1 MKRILT
7 LVLSIIFVLSL
18 GTAVLATGYTGTVD
32 PLNVLLMNSD
42 TGETLY
48 SKDIDSTAYSAG
60 LVKLMTAYVTVK
72 NIWDLDTEVTVSA
85 DALYSLGSEDITLYP
100 QLSGGEIITV
110 RDLLGGMLV
119 ASSNDAALALA
130 SYIGGSVYGFVDLM
144 NSTAKDL
151 GMTDTV
157 YKNPTGQHH
166 GGQVTTASDL
176 AILIREII
184 KHPELM
190 SIFSSVSYTI
200 PATNFSAERTVYNT
214 NRLICEYSDEES
226 FLYEYA
232 TGMIAGYTY
241 HSGGCLAATAEKYGT
256 KLICIILGD
265 ISYSRNERW
274 TLAADLFDYGFELYA
289 PAPAADILSDIPLT
303 YSENDVEYTVEADF
317 TDIYINLDS
326 SDGITATVS
335 ASDETTGTA
344 VYTDAEG
351 NVIAE
356 VPVTL
361 TAIITEEPEI
371 EDPEPVPDENTQEPE
386 QEPIEEE
393 PAKEP
398 EKEKKG
404 IGFVLAIII
413 SIVIVAAA
421 FFGANFTV
429 KSKSKGRHSSEK
441 DSFHVKFRQHFM
453 TWLLFAIIALI
464 LIIIVFSVLA

>member
-1 MKRILT
+1 MKKILT
-7 LVLSIIFVLSL
+7 LVLTIIFILSL
-18 GTAVLATGYTGTVD
+18 GTAALATGYTGTVD
-32 PLNVLLMNSD
+32 PLNVLLMDAD
-42 TGETLY
+42 TGEVLY

-72 NIWDLDTEVTVSA
+72 NVWELDTEVTVSA
-85 DALYSLGSEDITLYP
+85 DSMYSLGSEDITLYP

-110 RDLLGGMLV
+110 RNLLGGMLV

-130 SYIGGSVYGFVDLM
+130 SYVGGSVSGFVDLM
-144 NSTAKDL
+144 NSTASDL

-200 PATNFSAERTVYNT
+200 PATNYSEERTVYNT

-265 ISYSRNERW
+265 ISYSRSERW
-274 TLAADLFDYGFELYA
+274 TLAADLFNYGFELYA
-289 PAPAADILSDIPLT
+289 PTPAADILSDIPLT
-303 YSENDVEYTVEADF
+303 YSANDIEYTVEADF
-317 TDIYINLDS
+317 TDVYVNLDS
-326 SDGITATVS
+326 ADGITATVS

-344 VYTDAEG
+344 IYTDAEG

-361 TAIITEEPEI
+361 TAVVIEEPETA
-371 EDPEPVPDENTQEPE
+371 DPEPVPDDTQESE
-386 QEPIEEE
+386 QEPVEEE
-393 PAKEP
+393 PAIEP

-404 IGFVLAIII
+404 IGFILAIII
-413 SIVIVAAA
+413 SAVILAAA

-429 KSKSKGRHSSEK
+429 KSKSKGRHSSEN

-453 TWLLFAIIALI
+453 TWLLFAVIALI
-464 LIIIVFSVLA
+464 LIIIVFTVLA